1 MSKLLDKFIRR
12 FTLEKVTEEKK
23 ALQWHPAFFA
33 GLQIE
38 LADEAHHL
46 QFESEHQLGTKPK
59 EIDVLVIKKDSNVA
73 IKKNIGRIFRGHNI
87 IEYKSPEDYLSIND
101 FYKVYGYA
109 CFYKSDTAKADE
121 IKAKDI
127 TISYVSKKYPYKLM
141 RHLERD
147 LKLKVH
153 TVEKGIYY
161 VQGMNFPIQL
171 IVTSRLTE
179 EGNLWL
185 YSLTDDMKSTK
196 QAERLLKEYEAHKN
210 ENLYQS
216 MMNIIIH
223 ANKQTF
229 KEEGQDMCEAIYEI
243 ARERMQDEFEARE
256 ARGEVTGQE
265 KALISLVRDGL
276 LSATEAAKRLS
287 ISEEEVLKKVHT
299 V

>member
-1 MSKLLDKFIRR
+1 ME
-12 FTLEKVTEEKK
+12 TVTEEKK
-23 ALQWHPAFFA
+23 VLQWHPAFYA

-59 EIDVLVIKKDSNVA
+59 QIDVLIIKKDSNVS
-73 IKKNIGRIFRGHNI
+73 IKKNIGRIFKGHNI
-87 IEYKSPEDYLSIND
+87 IEYKSPEDYLSIDD

-109 CFYKSDTAKADE
+109 CFYKSDTAKVDE

-127 TISYVSKKYPYKLM
+127 TISYVSKKYPYKVI
-141 RHLERD
+141 RHLERE

-179 EGNLWL
+179 EENLWL
-185 YSLTDDMKSTK
+185 HSLTDDLKSTK
-196 QAERLLKEYEAHKN
+196 QAERLLRDYEVHKN

-216 MMNIIIH
+216 MMNIIID
-223 ANKQTF
+223 ANEQTF
-229 KEEGQDMCEAIYEI
+229 KEERDMCEAIYRI

-256 ARGEVTGQE
+256 E
-265 KALISLVRDGL
+265 KAKELGVQEGVQQGLNQKLVEL
-276 LSATEAAKRLS
+276 VTKKLSKGKS
-287 ISEEEVLKKVHT
+287 VEEIADALEENVETIEKIIKEIRS
-299 V
+299 

>member
-1 MSKLLDKFIRR
+1 M
-12 FTLEKVTEEKK
+12 EKVTEEKK
-23 ALQWHPAFFA
+23 VLQWYPAFYA

-59 EIDVLVIKKDSNVA
+59 QIDVLIIKKDSNVS
-73 IKKNIGRIFRGHNI
+73 IKKNIGRIFKGHNI
-87 IEYKSPEDYLSIND
+87 IEYKSPEDYLSIDD

-109 CFYKSDTAKADE
+109 CFYKSDTAKVDE

-127 TISYVSKKYPYKLM
+127 TISYVSKKYPYKVI
-141 RHLERD
+141 RHLERE

-179 EGNLWL
+179 EENLWL
-185 YSLTDDMKSTK
+185 HSLTDDLKSTK
-196 QAERLLKEYEAHKN
+196 QAERLLRDYEVHKN

-216 MMNIIIH
+216 MMNIIID
-223 ANKQTF
+223 ANEQTF
-229 KEEGQDMCEAIYEI
+229 KEERDMCEAIYRI

-256 ARGEVTGQE
+256 E
-265 KALISLVRDGL
+265 KAKELGVQEGVQQGLNQKLVEL
-276 LSATEAAKRLS
+276 VTKKLSKGKS
-287 ISEEEVLKKVHT
+287 VEEIADALEENVETIEKIIKEIRS
-299 V
+299 